1 MAGKSFS
8 VRIFLQDGH
17 ADGVLVVAKSSWP
30 GRALVLPR
38 ASYAVEGQR
47 KELNAPG
54 VYVLVGSSAEGGLQ
68 SIYIGA
74 AAPVCSDLQRHYAQ
88 KGFWRSAVVFTSK
101 DDSLN
106 RAQVQY
112 LAAHL
117 VSLAKEVN
125 VAHVNNRAR
134 LRSPRLSGADLA
146 EAEAFLVGML
156 SIIPLLG
163 LSAFEKSNIEKTFKS
178 I

>member
-30 GRALVLPR
+30 GRVLVLPR
-38 ASYAVEGQR
+38 ASYALEGQR

-54 VYVLVGSSAEGGLQ
+54 VYVLIGSSAEGGLQ

-74 AAPVCSDLQRHYAQ
+74 AAPVSGDLQKHYEQ
-88 KGFWRSAVVFTSK
+88 KGSWHRAVVFTSK
-101 DDSLN
+101 GDSLN
-106 RAQVQY
+106 WAQVQY

-117 VSLAKEVN
+117 LSLAKEAN
-125 VAHVNNRAR
+125 AAHINNRSR
-134 LRSPRLSGADLA
+134 LQSPRLSGADLA
-146 EAEAFLVGML
+146 EAEAFLAGML

-163 LSAFEKSNIEKTFKS
+163 LSAFEKSNMENSFKS